1 MKCYC
6 DTEKTYKE
14 CCQPYLSKKC
24 LPNDPLTLMRSRYSA
39 YCSNNFL
46 YLQDTI
52 VEQNRYDE
60 DIELLY
66 EHSKNT
72 IWLKLQIVTV
82 GNDKVEFKAYYKEH
96 GVIKLHHE
104 ISNFVFKDGRWL
116 YVDGEIL
123 NTKIARNE
131 KCACGSGKK
140 YKSCCA
146 KK

>member
-6 DTEKTYKE
+6 DTEKSYKE
-14 CCQPYLSKKC
+14 CCEPYLNKNK
-24 LPNDPLTLMRSRYSA
+24 LAKDALTLMRSRYSA
-39 YCSNNFL
+39 YCSNNFI

-52 VEQNRYDE
+52 VEENCFEE
-60 DIELLY
+60 DVELLY

-72 IWLKLQIVTV
+72 QWLKLEVVTKS
-82 GNDKVEFKAYYKEH
+82 NNQVEFKAYYKDNE
-96 GVIKLHHE
+96 KMMLHHE
-104 ISNFVFKDGRWL
+104 ISNFIFFKDRWL

-123 NTKIARNE
+123 KTKIARNE